1 MKRMHSS
8 RSVNA
13 VFCRQSRGR
22 AGLTAAGR
30 SLGAALGI
38 YGLVVAGAACGPD
51 GNFDEPSSAEV
62 ASLSQELIGPAP
74 KLTGCSPSIG
84 PADGAIKVTLTG
96 RNFRP
101 GLKVTVGTRE
111 SFLVESVTPTQIV
124 FYLPNSGGVTGAVPI
139 TVTLPDG
146 KNVART
152 DLFSYF
158 NDTLEVSPAYLALP
172 DISINAVTT
181 ADLNGDGKLDVI
193 AAKPNSSLGTSVLL
207 NRGDGSLREVPGA
220 TTIGYSETVKL
231 QSADVNGDGK
241 ADLMALSRPPL
252 TCTASCS
259 SFIEVGLGRGDGT
272 FNVERMIDSRS
283 GDSNGLI
290 GASLVDINSDGK
302 IDVVGGSYS
311 KDIFGVIN
319 GNVEFYAGK
328 GDGSFEARKTTA
340 IGPVTTKDG
349 VLFEVVDVNN
359 DGKPDLVYQQSNF
372 EVAVRLGLGDGTF
385 STTAKSVA
393 LPSSAQDLKLAD
405 VNGDRRLDLVYASY
419 SGPTYAGVMLGGFD
433 GSFGAISPMAVTNA
447 SDRLA
452 VGDVNGDGKVDVI
465 VGSFSDASL
474 LLGRGDGT
482 FGGRQ
487 VIGKRLSGKLQLAEL
502 TGDGRPDLLQSS
514 RYSLGL
520 DVLPNNG
527 RGGFYDTRTLPVG
540 TLPAGGTIGDI
551 NADGKVDLVVISS
564 DAGAASVY
572 LGNKDGTLGYSQS
585 VVTEKSPSA
594 AALADINADG
604 KVDLLVSNFDAGT
617 VSVLLGNG
625 DGTFNDRQNFA
636 AGVGPSGLVVLDLNG
651 DGKLDV
657 ATSNFDGNNL
667 SVMYGTGTGTLQAP
681 KNYSPDK
688 GPSAIA
694 AADVNGDTK
703 PDLIVTNAESGTV
716 TVHLATMT
724 GFATAKSYTV
734 GKYPAALVLG
744 DINADGKIDIAV
756 ANAESNNVSVLTGKG
771 DGTFAAG
778 AVVGTCA
785 YPSAIFLSDLDKARG
800 SDLAV
805 SCDGDQQ
812 MNFLMGFGDGSFYPA
827 KRKVTR
833 PASGPTIAG
842 DLNGDGRLDFVV
854 TSETEGTAAVLMN
867 RTL

>member
-13 VFCRQSRGR
+13 VFSRQSRGR

-51 GNFDEPSSAEV
+51 GNFDEPPAEV

-84 PADGAIKVTLTG
+84 PADGSVKVTLTG

-111 SFLVESVTPTQIV
+111 SFFVESVTPTQIV

-158 NDTLEVSPAYLALP
+158 NDTLEISPAYQALS
-172 DISINAVTT
+172 DIAISAVTA
-181 ADLNGDGKLDVI
+181 ADVNGDGKVDVI
-193 AAKPNSSLGTSVLL
+193 AAKSSTSAGTKVLL
-207 NRGDGSLREVPGA
+207 NRGDGSLREVSAA

-231 QSADVNGDGK
+231 QSADINGDGK
-241 ADLMALSRPPL
+241 ADLMALSKSPSS
-252 TCTASCS
+252 CTSGCS
-259 SFIEVGLGRGDGT
+259 SYIEVSLGRGDGT
-272 FNVERMIDSRS
+272 FIGHRLIESRNVD
-283 GDSNGLI
+283 NGVLL
-290 GASLVDINSDGK
+290 GASLIDVNGDGK
-302 IDVVGGSYS
+302 VDLVSGSYAKS
-311 KDIFGVIN
+311 VFGIITSYVDL
-319 GNVEFYAGK
+319 YAGK
-328 GDGSFEARKTTA
+328 GDGTFEAKKSTELGSG
-340 IGPVTTKDG
+340 ISKDG
-349 VLFEVVDVNN
+349 VLFDVIDVNN
-359 DGKPDLVYQQSNF
+359 DGNPDLVYQQTRYD
-372 EVAVRLGLGDGTF
+372 VAVRLGLGDGTF
-385 STTAKSVA
+385 SATAKLST
-393 LPSSAQDLKLAD
+393 LPSSAQELKLAD
-405 VNGDRRLDLVYASY
+405 VNGDRRLDLVYISY
-419 SGPTYAGVMLGGFD
+419 GGPTYAGVMLGMSD
-433 GSFGAISPMAVTNA
+433 GSFGAITPMAVTSGA
-447 SDRLA
+447 DQLA
-452 VGDVNGDGKVDVI
+452 VGDINGDGKVDAL
-465 VGSFSDASL
+465 VGSFSDTSL

-487 VIGKRLSGKLQLAEL
+487 VIGKRFSGKLQLVEL

-514 RYSLGL
+514 RYGLGL

-527 RGGFYDTRTLPVG
+527 RGGFYETRALPVG

-585 VVTEKSPSA
+585 IVTEKSPSA
-594 AALADINADG
+594 AVLADINADG

-744 DINADGKIDIAV
+744 DVNADGKVDIAV
-756 ANAESNNVSVLTGKG
+756 ANAESNTVSVLTGKG

-778 AVVGTCA
+778 AVVSTCA

-812 MNFLMGFGDGSFYPA
+812 MNFLMGFGDGNFYPA